1 MQLEKYE
8 NELRNSKDKWRYTLL
23 RPEWLQVLSGRL
35 RDLFLPFCLLS
46 SAGCSTISRV
56 LTPPSVR
63 DQVTTIASDVSRAS
77 GDLTMLSWI
86 GGLSTLFG
94 IVAFVL
100 TRGTMGIRAIL
111 IGIGL
116 VILNFIIANYLTWFV
131 IPVLVVTG
139 AITAL
144 WCYKTIREYLEYRNW
159 TWY

>member
-1 MQLEKYE
+1 
-8 NELRNSKDKWRYTLL
+8 
-23 RPEWLQVLSGRL
+23 
-35 RDLFLPFCLLS
+35 
-46 SAGCSTISRV
+46 
-56 LTPPSVR
+56 
-63 DQVTTIASDVSRAS
+63 
-77 GDLTMLSWI
+77 MLSWI